1 MRINKV
7 LKALSHPTRRDI
19 LVRLRN
25 GRLSAGELA
34 SHFDVSKPTMSAHFS
49 ALKAADLVYTQRD
62 GNTLL
67 YHLNV
72 TVADEALASLM
83 SIIGS
88 GNSNV

>member
-19 LVRLRN
+19 LVCLRD
-25 GRLSAGELA
+25 GALSAGDLA
-34 SHFDVSKPTMSAHFS
+34 SHFDVSKPTMSAHFA
-49 ALKAADLVYTQRD
+49 ALKDADLVYTERD
-62 GNTLL
+62 GNWVL

-83 SIIGS
+83 AIIGS
-88 GNSNV
+88 GK